1 MDGCDRSVDAIAIAM
16 GSRTHTRSIDIDIDR
31 PSRSRSMRETIR
43 SRDATPRDGDKNTPP
58 THTDSHILTH
68 TTIYTPHIK
77 KPHPRS
83 SARPNTRRD
92 RCDPPPKIPSIGP
105 RSIRQSRPRKH
116 PRPRDPIVRSIASI
130 HPSTH
135 RSSSPSSYLHTAH
148 FLENV
153 CPPRVLLRLPRR
165 RLQGDQDPSTYCRVS
180 RVAWSRIASHR
191 ITRHHALAW
200 SRDDD
205 AMMTMPMMIVAHRRP
220 RVSRDTIVACGC
232 ADDAATSH
240 RGRRAVRMRGGNF
253 MSFAFA
259 FAFARAIRSR
269 ARVARAWSSA
279 RACGRSYRAWIA
291 RTRISG
297 G

>member
-1 MDGCDRSVDAIAIAM
+1 MTKIHPH
-16 GSRTHTRSIDIDIDR
+16 TH
-31 PSRSRSMRETIR
+31 
-43 SRDATPRDGDKNTPP
+43 PP
-58 THTDSHILTH
+58 PHTDSHILTH

-205 AMMTMPMMIVAHRRP
+205 AMMMMPMMIVAHRRP
-220 RVSRDTIVACGC
+220 RAREIRSSRVAARTTPRRRIAGDARCEC
-232 ADDAATSH
+232 A
-240 RGRRAVRMRGGNF
+240 GGILCR
-253 MSFAFA
+253 S
-259 FAFARAIRSR
+259 RSRSRSR
-269 ARVARAWSSA
+269 ARYDRARASRGHGRA
-279 RACGRSYRAWIA
+279 RARGVDRIA
-291 RTRISG
+291 RG
-297 G
+297 